1 MTHLFKRAAA
11 LCALLCGLTLAAP
24 ALADCTTATSPNTA
38 GTTGNAT
45 YEATVKVCETV
56 AAAGATAISANT
68 LTGALTETAPASD
81 TASSG
86 LNGRLQR
93 LAQRLTTIIAGIPLT
108 AGEAH
113 IGEVGGNIIK
123 VAVSPTVSASPAYSS
138 GDVMG
143 GLLTFANVARVA
155 AGSGLLQ
162 SVTLNFKSAQTAATD
177 FVWCGGDNPSGT
189 TLTDNAAVAVAAADY
204 NKCRVVHVTDCTGL
218 GTPSVCAADNLAFPF
233 ALSSGTTG
241 YGFLVTR
248 GTPTLASTSDVEV
261 ALRILRN

>member
-45 YEATVKVCETV
+45 YEATVKVCQ
-56 AAAGATAISANT
+56 T
-68 LTGALTETAPASD
+68 LA
-81 TASSG
+81 
-86 LNGRLQR
+86 
-93 LAQRLTTIIAGIPLT
+93 AGIPLA

-113 IGEVGGNIIK
+113 LGEVGGNIVK
-123 VAVSPTVSASPAYSS
+123 VYATPTVSTSAYAS
-138 GDVMG
+138 GDAMG
-143 GLLTFANVARVA
+143 GLLVFANVARVS

-162 SVTLNFKSAQTAATD
+162 SVTLNFKSAQTSATD
-177 FVWCGGDNPSGT
+177 FVWCDDNPTGT
-189 TLTDNAAVAVAAADY
+189 TVTDNAAVAVAVADY
-204 NKCRVVHVTDCTGL
+204 NKCRVIHVTDCVNL
-218 GTPSVCAADNLAFPF
+218 GTPSVCSADNLALPF
-233 ALSSGTTG
+233 SLTSGTTG
-241 YGFLVTR
+241 RGFLVTR

>member
-45 YEATVKVCETV
+45 YEATVKVCQ
-56 AAAGATAISANT
+56 T
-68 LTGALTETAPASD
+68 LA
-81 TASSG
+81 
-86 LNGRLQR
+86 
-93 LAQRLTTIIAGIPLT
+93 AGIPLA

-113 IGEVGGNIIK
+113 LGEVGGNIIM
-123 VAVSPTVSASPAYSS
+123 VAVNPTVSASPAYAS

-143 GLLTFANVARVA
+143 GLLTFANAARVS

-177 FVWCGGDNPSGT
+177 FVWCGGNNPTGT

-204 NKCRVVHVTDCTGL
+204 NKCRVIHVTDCTSL

-233 ALSSGTTG
+233 SLASGTTG